1 MSGSGFRSL
10 GYFLLDYLKGSKIR
24 KNLIDIDDKMNGRKD
39 NLEELTDLLEYVKEN
54 VPYYYH
60 VDETN
65 LCHFPVINKNDI
77 MADFDAFQSSK
88 YSNAKLHWVST
99 SGSTG
104 VPFKSNQNMEKRDR
118 TIADL
123 IYFHNKNNWCLGEK
137 YVYLRAWTS
146 KYSVSK
152 WRVFLQNYIAVD
164 VVNFNDEQ
172 KELLRT
178 LLIKDK
184 RIKVVI
190 GYASAMENFVHYLE
204 KKVMMKPCLKS
215 K

>member
-10 GYFLLDYLKGSKIR
+10 GYFLLDDLKGSKIR

-39 NLEELTDLLEYVKEN
+39 NLEELTDLLENMLKKM
-54 VPYYYH
+54 YH
-60 VDETN
+60 
-65 LCHFPVINKNDI
+65 III
-77 MADFDAFQSSK
+77 MLIKMLPCDFLGRRKMTLWQILMHSSQVNILMQN
-88 YSNAKLHWVST
+88 YI
-99 SGSTG
+99 G
-104 VPFKSNQNMEKRDR
+104 VQQVVQLELFKSNQNMEKRNR

-123 IYFHNKNNWCLGEK
+123 IYFHNKNKWRLGEK

-152 WRVFLQNYIAVD
+152 LRVFLQNYIEVD

-178 LLIKDK
+178 LLKKDK

-190 GYASAMENFVHYLE
+190 GYASQWRTLCITLK
-204 KKVMMKPCLKS
+204 KKVMIKPCLKS
-215 K
+215 T